1 MLPKEKTAEPRP
13 VTLDLSAYGIDL
25 IEYEGKVYMP
35 LPTLND
41 IYTVTYNTAE
51 YLNGSIYFAHSTDFG
66 TGTSYYDRSSLY
78 DIMDCTPAMA
88 SISSTR

>member
-1 MLPKEKTAEPRP
+1 MLPKEKTAETRP

-41 IYTVTYNTAE
+41 FYG
-51 YLNGSIYFAHSTDFG
+51 YL
-66 TGTSYYDRSSLY
+66 
-78 DIMDCTPAMA
+78 
-88 SISSTR
+88 